1 MSFRIGAERGIR
13 TPASDD
19 SGFQVHRTTGL
30 CDLCNGL
37 STYDMLSSLLQK
49 LLQELFLEFVMT
61 TCVDE
66 YSSQRNTYNG

>member
-30 CDLCNGL
+30 CDLCNDL

-49 LLQELFLEFVMT
+49 LLQELFLKFILTDEF
-61 TCVDE
+61 E
-66 YSSQRNTYNG
+66 E